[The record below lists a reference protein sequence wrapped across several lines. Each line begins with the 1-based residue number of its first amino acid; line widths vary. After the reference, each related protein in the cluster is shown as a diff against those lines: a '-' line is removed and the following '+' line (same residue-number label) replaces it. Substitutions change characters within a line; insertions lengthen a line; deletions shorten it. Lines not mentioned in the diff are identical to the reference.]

1 MTAAVITA
9 YVLIVVTLSSLAVI
23 AAERIAAGRGPRHGR
38 TTPWRRLQRA
48 AGVFLVSSASAIPD
62 AGSRP
67 DGRGSAVGGWV
78 AAPAAAAAA
87 WKPID
92 PLPRAAAAP
101 IIGYPTLDGRT
112 VYMPFLGPRWTL

>member
-1 MTAAVITA
+1 VTAAIVTA
-9 YVLIVVTLSSLAVI
+9 YVLIVVTAAAAAVRLVEI
-23 AAERIAAGRGPRHGR
+23 AVDGRRPRHGR
-38 TTPWRRLQRA
+38 AGAWRRLQRA
-48 AGVFLVSSASAIPD
+48 AGVFLVSSASAIPY

-101 IIGYPTLDGRT
+101 IVGYPTLDGRT
-112 VYMPFLGPRWTL
+112 VYLPFLGPRWTL